1 MNKEYK
7 QKKKKKRWELD
18 GKLDAKYYDKIT
30 EEEINDFKKKIEES
44 KKGKK

>member
-7 QKKKKKRWELD
+7 HLSIEKRWDLD